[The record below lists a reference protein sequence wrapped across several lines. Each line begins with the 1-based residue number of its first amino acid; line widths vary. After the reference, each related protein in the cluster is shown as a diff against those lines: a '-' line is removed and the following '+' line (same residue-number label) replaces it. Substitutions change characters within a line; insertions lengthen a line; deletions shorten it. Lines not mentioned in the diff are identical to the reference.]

1 MMKGNLKRQI
11 VLILSF
17 LLMLST
23 FAHADTSAVVTL
35 GTDLTEAQKDQMMD
49 HFNVKKE
56 DVVTLEVNNQEERKY
71 LEGIASEAQI
81 GTRTISSAY
90 VELLDEDSGISV
102 DTHNISWVT
111 DEMYESALV
120 TAGVKDAKIIA
131 AAPFPVSGTG
141 ALTGILKAFEEATGQ
156 VISDEQKKVANEEVM
171 KTGEL
176 GEEIGTDKAS
186 ELIKKVKEEVVEG
199 KIKDSEDIKRII
211 IEIAGDLNINL
222 NTNQID
228 KISELM
234 EKINGLNLDTEQIKN
249 QLKDIGKKVD
259 DVVRNNAEVQSLLEK
274 ILQAI
279 KDFLNKIF
287 G

>member
-17 LLMLST
+17 VLILST
-23 FAHADTSAVVTL
+23 FVYADTSAVVTL

-279 KDFLNKIF
+279 KDFFNKIF